1 MVRALVLAAVA
12 ATAFAAAAEDLGLD
26 LESLDLRPRD
36 PRTEARLAVW
46 NAPLGRLSHHLA
58 DEQARLLAG
67 GGPVGTVP
75 AAVLG
80 LKLQRGLGLQV
91 VAGTTEAGIERYEQ
105 TVRVIRWPWSD
116 DSVAPV
122 LPLDEQ
128 LALLLGRRLERD

>member
-1 MVRALVLAAVA
+1 MAVA
-12 ATAFAAAAEDLGLD
+12 AAAIAAPAEELGLD
-26 LESLDLRPRD
+26 LESLELDLRPRD
-36 PRTEARLAVW
+36 PRTEARLAAW
-46 NAPLGRLSHHLA
+46 EAPLGRLAHHMA
-58 DEQARLLAG
+58 GEQARVVSG
-67 GGPVGTVP
+67 SPVGAPT

-91 VAGTTEAGIERYEQ
+91 VAGATEAGIERYEQ

-128 LALLLGRRLERD
+128 LALLLGNRLERD

>member
-1 MVRALVLAAVA
+1 MIRTLALVTVAAAAVA
-12 ATAFAAAAEDLGLD
+12 VPAEELGLD
-26 LESLDLRPRD
+26 LESIDLRPRD
-36 PRTEARLAVW
+36 PRTEARLAGW
-46 NAPLGRLSHHLA
+46 NAPLGRLSHHLGG
-58 DEQARLLAG
+58 EQARLMAG
-67 GGPVGTVP
+67 GAVGTPP

-80 LKLQRGLGLQV
+80 LKVQRGLGLQV

-128 LALLLGRRLERD
+128 LALLLGHRLERD